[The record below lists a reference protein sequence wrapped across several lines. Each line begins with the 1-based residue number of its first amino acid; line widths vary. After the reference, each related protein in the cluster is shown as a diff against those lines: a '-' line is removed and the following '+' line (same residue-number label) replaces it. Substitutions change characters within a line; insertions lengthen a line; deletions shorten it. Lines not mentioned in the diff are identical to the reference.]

1 MGGTGRS
8 WAPLSRRGTSISF
21 QPFPPYLPNP
31 PYLMK
36 SISRYVASGH
46 FSWGIISSS

>member
-21 QPFPPYLPNP
+21 QPFPPNP